1 MRYLA
6 VLTVLAVLSTPVWAI
21 EDNPYFDV
29 KSSQSQ
35 QITDYVGVSGAEKL
49 KGINRVLV
57 PQFRVEFQLRSEVSK
72 NVSERN
78 VASGFT
84 AQRNVSIYMLLKG
97 IDDAVLQKIT
107 NTAYQDFLK
116 SMAAAGIEV
125 IGPEKLASEPEF
137 AAVEKLGKASPAV
150 LETKDGISHFFAP
163 NAGKVYTLLRHSDQ
177 ERQGFSSG
185 LSSNF
190 EDMTRELPKAELA
203 LSKKYGAPCMKVL
216 LTIAPGQAEVSGWNG
231 IGILGDAVTLVNG
244 TAEVLPALTMLE
256 ESRIVFRSENHS
268 ANDTK
273 MFGGKSFFGSK
284 VRDFT
289 QEGDSAIYLKK
300 PLLIADQVSSKKM
313 EETTGAGSQV
323 MNAATTVNKV
333 SKVGGLLGAFGGFVP
348 FGGALAPVAQV
359 AQVAEVTGNHDHHE
373 FTVEADSKMYEAA
386 ATHEIATVLSLLLA
400 KTTQSTGALPS
411 VSSVASTTHT
421 HGTD

>member
-1 MRYLA
+1 MY
-6 VLTVLAVLSTPVWAI
+6 VLIALFSSSVWAI
-21 EDNPYFDV
+21 DESPYFDS
-29 KSSQSQ
+29 KATPEQ
-35 QITDYVGVSGAEKL
+35 QITAYVDAVGTDKL
-49 KGINRVLV
+49 KGVKRVLV

-78 VASGFT
+78 VGSGFV
-84 AQRNVSIYMLLKG
+84 AQRNVSVYLLLKG
-97 IDDAVLQKIT
+97 VEDAQLQRIT
-107 NTAYQDFLK
+107 DLAYQDFLK
-116 SMAAAGIEV
+116 QMAAAGIEV
-125 IGPEKLASEPEF
+125 IGPDKLASEPEF

-163 NAGKVYTLLRHSDQ
+163 NAGKVYTLLRRTDQ
-177 ERQGFSSG
+177 DRQGFGSG
-185 LSSNF
+185 LSSGF

-203 LSKKYGAPCMKVL
+203 LSKKYDAPCMKVL

-256 ESRIVFRSENHS
+256 ESRIVFRSANHS
-268 ANDTK
+268 ESDSK
-273 MFGGKSFFGSK
+273 MFGGKSFFGTK

-289 QEGDSAIYLKK
+289 QEGDSAIFLKK
-300 PLLIADQVSSKKM
+300 PLLIADQVSTKKM
-313 EETTGAGSQV
+313 EETTGAGAQV

-348 FGGALAPVAQV
+348 FGGALAQTAQV

-373 FTVEADSKMYEAA
+373 FTIEVDPELYEKAA
-386 ATHEIATVLSLLLA
+386 SHEIALA
-400 KTTQSTGALPS
+400 VQLMLMKTTQGM
-411 VSSVASTTHT
+411 
-421 HGTD
+421 GI

>member
-1 MRYLA
+1 MRRFPFYAMIALF
-6 VLTVLAVLSTPVWAI
+6 SSSVWAI
-21 EDNPYFDV
+21 DENPYFDARV
-29 KSSQSQ
+29 APEQ
-35 QITDYVGVSGAEKL
+35 QITAYVDSVGMDKL
-49 KGINRVLV
+49 KGVKRVLV

-78 VASGFT
+78 VTSGFT
-84 AQRNVSIYMLLKG
+84 AQRNVSVYLLLKG
-97 IDDAVLQKIT
+97 VEDARMQRIT
-107 NTAYQDFLK
+107 DIAYQNFQK
-116 SMAAAGIEV
+116 EMAAAGIEV
-125 IGPEKLASEPEF
+125 IGPDKLVNDPEF

-163 NAGKVYTLLRHSDQ
+163 NGGKVYTLLRRSDQ
-177 ERQGFSSG
+177 DRQGFGSGFSSG
-185 LSSNF
+185 F
-190 EDMTRELPKAELA
+190 EDMTKALPKAELA

-268 ANDTK
+268 ENDSK

-289 QEGDSAIYLKK
+289 QEGDTAIYLKK
-300 PLLIADQVSSKKM
+300 PLLVADQISTRKM
-313 EETTGAGSQV
+313 EETTGAGAQV
-323 MNAATTVNKV
+323 MNAATTINKV
-333 SKVGGLLGAFGGFVP
+333 NKVGGLLGALGGFVP
-348 FGGALAPVAQV
+348 FGGALAQTAQV

-373 FTVEADSKMYEAA
+373 FTVEADPELYEKAA
-386 ATHEIATVLSLLLA
+386 NHEIALA
-400 KTTQSTGALPS
+400 VQLMLMRTRQGM
-411 VSSVASTTHT
+411 
-421 HGTD
+421 GI

>member
-1 MRYLA
+1 MRSLPFFAMIALFSSYA
-6 VLTVLAVLSTPVWAI
+6 WAI
-21 EDNPYFDV
+21 EDNPYFDA
-29 KSSQSQ
+29 KATPEQ
-35 QITDYVGVSGAEKL
+35 QMTSYVEASGTDKL
-49 KGINRVLV
+49 KGVQRVLV

-78 VASGFT
+78 VASAFT
-84 AQRNVSIYMLLKG
+84 AQRNVSVYLLLKG
-97 IDDAVLQKIT
+97 VKDEQLQKIT
-107 NTAYQDFLK
+107 DIAYQNFLK
-116 SMAAAGIEV
+116 KMAAAGIEV
-125 IGPEKLASEPEF
+125 IGPDKLASEPEF
-137 AAVEKLGKASPAV
+137 AAVEKLGKVSPAV

-163 NAGKVYTLLRHSDQ
+163 NGGKVYTLLRRSDQ
-177 ERQGFSSG
+177 DRQGFGSSW
-185 LSSNF
+185 SSNF

-203 LSKKYGAPCMKVL
+203 LSKKYHAPCMKVL

-268 ANDTK
+268 ENDTK
-273 MFGGKSFFGSK
+273 MFGGKTFFGSK

-289 QEGDSAIYLKK
+289 QEGDTAVYLKK
-300 PLLIADQVSSKKM
+300 PLLIADQVSTKKM

-323 MNAATTVNKV
+323 VNAATTVNKV

-359 AQVAEVTGNHDHHE
+359 AQVAEVTGNYDHHE
-373 FTVEADSKMYEAA
+373 FTVEADPALYEKAA
-386 ATHEIATVLSLLLA
+386 NHEISLTMQLLLD
-400 KTTQSTGALPS
+400 KLKQDKGK
-411 VSSVASTTHT
+411 
-421 HGTD
+421 